1 MVKKRFMDKIWL
13 TSYPPSVPTEINPDQ
28 YPSLVELIKES
39 CTQFADRPALE
50 NMGIQITY
58 QELYKKSVHM
68 AAYFQKKLNMKKG
81 DRIAIMLPN
90 IMQYPIVLLAAM
102 QAGLVIVNVNPL
114 YKERELVLPLSDSGA
129 ETLVVLA
136 NFISPLE
143 KIIGETQIKH
153 LIVTQIGDEFPYFKR
168 VLINCYLKY
177 IKRVIPS
184 VRGLVSMTYL
194 EAMAA
199 GRQESFDTIKLEP
212 HDLAFLQ
219 YTGGTTGVAKGAM
232 LTHRNV
238 IANILQSLAWI
249 NGILEQGKEIVVTA
263 LPLYHIFSLTICC
276 FAFLRLGALSLLIT
290 DPRDIALFI
299 RTLSKTGFS
308 VMVGVNTLYQALM
321 QHPKFDILDFTQMK
335 LALAGGMA
343 VTKPVADKWV
353 AKTKKPIIMGYG
365 LTEASPVVTINP
377 LTSTSFTGSIGLPV
391 PSTDVR
397 IVDDQG
403 TDVPLGQPGELCIL
417 GPQNMLGYWHQQRE
431 TENVFIDLE
440 WLRTGDICYMDNK
453 GYLYLIDRKK
463 DMILVSGFNV
473 YPNEIEEVIACHPG
487 VKEAA
492 VIGIQNEQSGE
503 IAKAYIVKKD
513 PSLTVNTIKEYC
525 KQNLTGYKRP
535 KIFVF
540 VDDLPKSD
548 VGKVL
553 KRKLHSHK

>member
-1 MVKKRFMDKIWL
+1 MVKQRFIDKIWL
-13 TSYPPSVPTEINPDQ
+13 TSYPPNVPTEINPDQ

-39 CTQFADRPALE
+39 CAQFAQRPALE

-58 QELYKKSVHM
+58 QELYEKSIHL
-68 AAYFQKKLNMKKG
+68 ATYFQKKLNMKKG

-90 IMQYPIVLLAAM
+90 TMQYPIVLLAAL
-102 QAGLVIVNVNPL
+102 QVGLVIVNVNPL
-114 YKERELVLPLSDSGA
+114 YKERELVLPLCDSGA
-129 ETLVVLA
+129 KTIVVLA
-136 NFISPLE
+136 NFISPLR

-153 LIVTQIGDEFPYFKR
+153 VIVTQVGDEFPYLKR
-168 VLINCYLKY
+168 VLINSYLKY
-177 IKRVIPS
+177 IKKVIPP
-184 VRGLVSMTYL
+184 VRGLVSITYL

-199 GRQESFDTIKLEP
+199 GRQESFDAIKLEP

-219 YTGGTTGVAKGAM
+219 YTGGTTGVPKAAM

-238 IANILQSLAWI
+238 VANILQSLAWI
-249 NGILEQGKEIVVTA
+249 NGVLEQGKEIVVTA

-276 FAFLRLGALSLLIT
+276 FAFLKFGALSLLIT
-290 DPRDIALFI
+290 DPRDIASFI
-299 RTLSKTGFS
+299 KTLSKTGFS
-308 VMVGVNTLYQALM
+308 VMVGVNTLYQGLM
-321 QHPKFDILDFTQMK
+321 QNPKFDTLDFTQMK

-343 VTKPVADKWV
+343 VTTSVADKWA

-397 IVDDQG
+397 IVDDQVA
-403 TDVPLGQPGELCIL
+403 DVPLGQPGELCIF
-417 GPQNMLGYWHQQRE
+417 GPQNMVGYWQQQRE
-431 TENVFIDLE
+431 TENVLIDG

-473 YPNEIEEVIACHPG
+473 YPSEIEEVIACHPG
-487 VKEAA
+487 IKEVAI
-492 VIGIQNEQSGE
+492 IGIRNEQSGE
-503 IAKAYIVKKD
+503 IVKAYIVKKD
-513 PSLTVNTIKEYC
+513 PSLTINTIKEYC

-535 KIFVF
+535 KIIEF
-540 VDDLPKSD
+540 VDDLPKSN

-553 KRKLHSHK
+553 KRKLR